1 MTILFSNSSPKIS
14 KSWNFGSKLKDFH
27 FCTRLC
33 NKANLRTQISNMTI
47 VFSNS
52 TPKICKSGI
61 FGPKFKDFYFQPNV
75 TIRQIWGRWFEIWQ
89 WRFQTSVRKYPNKA
103 VFVLNVSF
111 FLHES
116 SHIEKI
122 KGTDFEN
129 GNSVFFKCQQ
139 KIPNYEIIFENSV
152 TFENFFLSE
161 TLSELNFI

>member
-75 TIRQIWGRWFEIWQ
+75 TIRQIWGCWFEIWQ
-89 WRFQTSVRKYPNKA
+89 WRFRTSVRKYPNKA

-111 FLHES
+111 FCMNLHILKKS
-116 SHIEKI
+116 RVLISKMVI
-122 KGTDFEN
+122 
-129 GNSVFFKCQQ
+129 VFFSNASKKYPITKLSLKTQLPL
-139 KIPNYEIIFENSV
+139 K
-152 TFENFFLSE
+152 TFF
-161 TLSELNFI
+161 